1 MPEVNTQTVHD
12 VALTQGDLDRL
23 EDGAAFEIEL
33 SDGST
38 LKLTGPGDGSAS
50 GSSVDTTEIVET
62 VEDGASAET
71 VAEGRDDVSE
81 EDVKNLVQEAR
92 QEQANPSMID
102 KNPDQP
108 DDVEQV

>member
-23 EDGAAFEIEL
+23 QEGATFEIEL

-38 LKLTGPGDGSAS
+38 LKLTAPDEGS
-50 GSSVDTTEIVET
+50 GGFNTTEIVET
-62 VEDGASAET
+62 VENGASAEE
-71 VAEGRDDVSE
+71 VAADRNDVSE
-81 EDVKNLVQEAR
+81 EEVKNLVQEAR

-102 KNPDQP
+102 KNPEQP